1 MNVKLLG
8 IILVLTVVAFAEAC
22 DRGYEPL
29 AEGSSIC
36 LKFLPDTQIS
46 FAGAFAYCDA
56 DGGVLFNPFQLNNCQ
71 WADLVRFTAE
81 RNFTNGFAWVS
92 KNLIFEFY

>member
-8 IILVLTVVAFAEAC
+8 IILVLTVVAFAKAC
-22 DRGYEPL
+22 ERGYEPL

-36 LKFLPDTQIS
+36 LKFLPEMRKTVYNAMVDCT
-46 FAGAFAYCDA
+46 FE
-56 DGGVLFNPFQLNNCQ
+56 GGVLFNPFQLNNCQ

-81 RNFTNGFAWVS
+81 RNFTNGFAFVS
-92 KNLIFEFY
+92 